1 VLKKLRIISSSLAVL
16 ALTVGAVAGVGALPA
31 SATPVTVTIDN
42 IVYTA
47 DDTAPGAVAAV
58 TGYTGPGGPVEIL
71 ANVDIGGTNYAVTTI
86 NDWTFADHLLTSV
99 IIPEGVTTIGDWAFG
114 SNYLAS
120 ATIPT
125 TVTTIGAAAFFA
137 NRLTSVTIPTGVTTI
152 GVAVFHD
159 NQLTSVIIPANV
171 TIIGDDAF
179 SKNQLTS
186 ITIPAGVT
194 SIGNSAFGTGVLTTV
209 DMNGAPP
216 TGFTRA
222 GSTGSFGEAAGVTI
236 NVLNRHAAAYGL
248 PASDSWQGY
257 TTVTGA
263 RLVVDY
269 DNGGHG
275 TTPAPEFM
283 NTGQTVTEPTAPTAT
298 GFTFDGWFD
307 AATGSTP
314 WNFATP
320 VTADTTLYAHWT
332 AVVDDSAAD
341 TGDTGNTSGATGAT
355 LAATGLDTTASVTG
369 ALILGAL
376 GLGLLL
382 TRRRKLGLTN
392 Q

>member
-1 VLKKLRIISSSLAVL
+1 LCIVLKKIRIISSSLAVL

-31 SATPVTVTIDN
+31 SAAPVTATFDN

-58 TGYTGPGGPVEIL
+58 TGYTGPGGPVAIL
-71 ANVDIGGTNYAVTTI
+71 ANVDIGGSNYAVTTI
-86 NDWTFADHLLTSV
+86 NDWTFADHSLTSV
-99 IIPEGVTTIGDWAFG
+99 VIPEGVTTIGNWAFG

-120 ATIPT
+120 ATIPSS
-125 TVTTIGAAAFFA
+125 VTTIGAAAFYA
-137 NRLTSVTIPTGVTTI
+137 NRLTSITIPTGVTTI
-152 GVAVFHD
+152 GAAVFHA
-159 NQLTSVIIPANV
+159 NQLTSVTIPANV

-179 SKNQLTS
+179 SDNQLTS

-194 SIGNSAFGTGVLTTV
+194 SIGNSAFGNNMLTTV
-209 DMNGAPP
+209 NMNGAPP
-216 TGFTRA
+216 TAFTGA
-222 GSTGSFGEAAGVTI
+222 GSTGSFGLAAGITI
-236 NVLNRHAAAYGL
+236 NVLPEFGAAYG
-248 PASDSWQGY
+248 ATWSGY
-257 TTVTGA
+257 TTAFPCVVT
-263 RLVVDY
+263 Y
-269 DNGGHG
+269 DTNAHG
-275 TTPAPEFM
+275 TAPAPE
-283 NTGQTVTEPTAPTAT
+283 NVNSGANATEPTAPTAT
-298 GFTFDGWFD
+298 GLTFDGWFD

-332 AVVDDSAAD
+332 AVVDDSTGD
-341 TGDTGNTSGATGAT
+341 TGDTGGATGAM
-355 LAATGLDTTASVTG
+355 LAATGLDTTGSLTSVLT
-369 ALILGAL
+369 LGAL